1 MTVSLYGAWSLDGGC
16 IVAWIWARAQA
27 VCVGTLVAW
36 CGVLYG
42 HTVVFT
48 SQHQALSS
56 QLSALS
62 SQLSARGGTSDLKL
76 HILCVA
82 PETRVLGPPLLVHR
96 GWGVD
101 SERRVTTLSAD
112 RYIITYR
119 LSAER

>member
-1 MTVSLYGAWSLDGGC
+1 MVQSTV
-16 IVAWIWARAQA
+16 WAYSGIHLSAPLSQLSA
-27 VCVGTLVAW
+27 PL
-36 CGVLYG
+36 
-42 HTVVFT
+42 
-48 SQHQALSS
+48 SQHQALSTK
-56 QLSALS
+56 
-62 SQLSARGGTSDLKL
+62 LSARGGTSDLKL